1 MKIDGETKIVGLIG
15 YPIGHTLSPAMHN
28 KAFEYLDF
36 NYIYLPFPVEENNLK
51 GALKALPALGIVG
64 VNVTLPYKEKV
75 LEYLDEVTEEAELTG
90 AVNTILVRDNR
101 LIGYNTDG
109 EGFVISLKK
118 GTGTDPKGKRVVIIG
133 AGGAGRAVSIQL
145 AKEGVKKIALSD
157 IVFDKAQDLASHIEE
172 NISNVEVTALR
183 EEGLEKEIR
192 EADILINATPVGI
205 KPDDP
210 PPIDPKLLHPNLLV
224 YDLIYNPP
232 KTRLLSEA
240 EEIGAKTLNG
250 MGMLLYQGAL
260 AFTIWT
266 SREAPIEVMAR
277 ALEEELKTNKNTS

>member
-1 MKIDGETKIVGLIG
+1 MRIDGETKIVGLIG

-118 GTGTDPKGKRVVIIG
+118 GTGIDSKGKRVVIIG

-145 AKEGVKKIALSD
+145 AKEGVKKIALFD

-277 ALEEELKTNKNTS
+277 ALEEELKTQVS

>member
-1 MKIDGETKIVGLIG
+1 MRIDGETKVVGLIG
-15 YPIGHTLSPAMHN
+15 YPIGHTLSPTMHN
-28 KAFEYLDF
+28 RAFEYLDL

-51 GALKALPALGIVG
+51 GALRALPALGIVG
-64 VNVTLPYKEKV
+64 ANVTLPYKEKV
-75 LEYLDEVTEEAELTG
+75 LAYLDEVTEEVELTG
-90 AVNTILVRDNR
+90 AVNTILVKENR

-109 EGFVISLKK
+109 KGFVAFLRK
-118 GTGTDPKGKRVVIIG
+118 GAGIDPRGKRVVIIG

-145 AKEGVKKIALSD
+145 AKEGMERIALFD
-157 IVFDKAQDLASHIEE
+157 IVFDKAQDLASHIEKY
-172 NISNVEVTALR
+172 ISKVKATALR

-192 EADILINATPVGI
+192 GADILINATPVGI

-266 SREAPIEVMAR
+266 GKEAPIEVMAR
-277 ALEEELKTNKNTS
+277 ALEEELRG

>member
-1 MKIDGETKIVGLIG
+1 MRINGETKIVGLIG

-28 KAFEYLDF
+28 RAFEYLDL
-36 NYIYLPFPVEENNLK
+36 NYIYLPFPVEKNNLK
-51 GALKALPALGIVG
+51 GALRALPALGIVG

-75 LEYLDEVTEEAELTG
+75 REYLDEVTEEAELTR

-109 EGFVISLKK
+109 EGFITSLKK
-118 GTGTDPKGKRVVIIG
+118 GAGVDPKGKKVVIIG

-145 AKEGVKKIALSD
+145 AKEGVKGIDLFD
-157 IVFDKAQDLASHIEE
+157 IIFDKAQDLASHIEK
-172 NISNVEVTALR
+172 NIPEAKVTALK
-183 EEGLEKEIR
+183 EEGLEKEIK

-205 KPDDP
+205 KPDDL

-224 YDLIYNPP
+224 YDLIYNPS

-266 SREAPIEVMAR
+266 GREAPIEVMAR
-277 ALEEELKTNKNTS
+277 ALEEELKTQVS

>member
-1 MKIDGETKIVGLIG
+1 MRIDGETKVVGLIG

-28 KAFEYLDF
+28 RAFEYLDL

-51 GALKALPALGIVG
+51 GALRALPALGIVG

-75 LEYLDEVTEEAELTG
+75 LAYLDEVTEEAELTG
-90 AVNTILVRDNR
+90 AVNTILVKDDR

-109 EGFVISLKK
+109 KGFIVSLRK
-118 GTGTDPKGKRVVIIG
+118 GAEIDPRGKRVVIIG

-145 AKEGVKKIALSD
+145 AKEGAERIALFD
-157 IVFDKAQDLASHIEE
+157 IVFDKAQDLASHIEKY
-172 NISNVEVTALR
+172 ISKVKAKRLR

-192 EADILINATPVGI
+192 GADILINATPVGI

-232 KTRLLSEA
+232 KTRLLSQA

-266 SREAPIEVMAR
+266 GKEAPIEVMAR
-277 ALEEELKTNKNTS
+277 ALEEELRG

>member
-1 MKIDGETKIVGLIG
+1 MRINGETKIVGLIG

-28 KAFEYLDF
+28 RAFEYLDL

-51 GALKALPALGIVG
+51 GALSALPALGIVG
-64 VNVTLPYKEKV
+64 VNVTYPYKEKV
-75 LEYLDEVTEEAELTG
+75 LEYLDEVTEEAELTR

-109 EGFVISLKK
+109 EGFITSLKK
-118 GTGTDPKGKRVVIIG
+118 GTGIDSRGKKVVIIG

-145 AKEGVKKIALSD
+145 AKEGVKGIGLFD
-157 IVFDKAQDLASHIEE
+157 IVFDKAQDLASHIEK
-172 NISNVEVTALR
+172 NIPKAKATALK
-183 EEGLEKEIR
+183 EEGLEKEIK

-224 YDLIYNPP
+224 YDLIYNPS

-266 SREAPIEVMAR
+266 GREAPIEVMAR
-277 ALEEELKTNKNTS
+277 ALEEELKTQVS

>member
-1 MKIDGETKIVGLIG
+1 MRIDGETKVVGLIG
-15 YPIGHTLSPAMHN
+15 YPIGHTLSPTMHN
-28 KAFEYLDF
+28 RAFEYLDL

-51 GALKALPALGIVG
+51 GALRALPALGIVG

-75 LEYLDEVTEEAELTG
+75 LAYLDEVTEEAELTG
-90 AVNTILVRDNR
+90 AVNTILVKENR

-109 EGFVISLKK
+109 KGFVASLRK
-118 GTGTDPKGKRVVIIG
+118 GAEIDPRGKRVVIIG

-145 AKEGVKKIALSD
+145 VKEGAERIALFD
-157 IVFDKAQDLASHIEE
+157 IVFDKAQDLASHIEKY
-172 NISNVEVTALR
+172 ISKVKATALR

-192 EADILINATPVGI
+192 GADILINATPVGI

-210 PPIDPKLLHPNLLV
+210 PPINPKLLHPNLLV

-232 KTRLLSEA
+232 KTRLLNEA

-266 SREAPIEVMAR
+266 GKEAPIEVMAR
-277 ALEEELKTNKNTS
+277 ALEEELRG